1 MRKRNKCNLCY
12 Y

>member
-12 Y
+12 H